1 MPTKT
6 VVNCS
11 TGEVTEVELTAE
23 EVADLEAMQKIAEEE
38 QAAADA
44 AATAKAAA
52 KASGDAKLKELG
64 LTDEEIA
71 ALTT

>member
-6 VVNCS
+6 VVDCS

-23 EVADLEAMQKIAEEE
+23 EVADIEAMRQAAEEQ

-44 AATAKAAA
+44 AAAQKAVDRE
-52 KASGDAKLKELG
+52 SGNAKLKDLG
-64 LTDEEIA
+64 LTDDEIA
-71 ALTT
+71 ALVG